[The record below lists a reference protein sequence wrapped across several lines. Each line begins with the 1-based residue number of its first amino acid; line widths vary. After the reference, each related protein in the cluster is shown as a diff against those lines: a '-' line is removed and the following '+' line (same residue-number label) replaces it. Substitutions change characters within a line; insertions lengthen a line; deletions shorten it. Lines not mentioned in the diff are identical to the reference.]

1 MLSLS
6 LAEIYALDSVS
17 RADLGA
23 CIAAHALGVVDFGEI
38 VLDLNCAS
46 WAGILALLAA
56 YAGSLARLYG
66 YRALVLAAACDY
78 CLCVSRNKPDYKA
91 RTCLCAHSA
100 AGALRR
106 VNAGNAV
113 VVVNSA
119 AGADL
124 RAVAVAKA
132 AEEHAPSPP

>member
-66 YRALVLAAACDY
+66 YRALVLAAVFA
-78 CLCVSRNKPDYKA
+78 
-91 RTCLCAHSA
+91 SA
-100 AGALRR
+100 GTSLITKLGHAFVHIPQPVHFAGSTQATPL
-106 VNAGNAV
+106 
-113 VVVNSA
+113 
-119 AGADL
+119 L
-124 RAVAVAKA
+124 L
-132 AEEHAPSPP
+132 

>member
-91 RTCLCAHSA
+91 RTCPCAHSA
-100 AGALRR
+100 AGANGARCLACYNFAIIGGKPPYMR
-106 VNAGNAV
+106 AGII
-113 VVVNSA
+113 
-119 AGADL
+119 D
-124 RAVAVAKA
+124 
-132 AEEHAPSPP
+132 P